1 MKKRTTVLSI
11 DSNMSKM
18 FLSTLLSGVSAA
30 SALEPHASSVNFSP
44 IPLPTDYY
52 PPNLG
57 TNFKVKYH
65 PFPLISIFR

>member
-11 DSNMSKM
+11 YSNMSKM
-18 FLSTLLSGVSAA
+18 FLSTLLSGVLAA

-44 IPLPTDYY
+44 IPPPPIINTPP

-57 TNFKVKYH
+57 TLK
-65 PFPLISIFR
+65 